1 MKGRTYRYFK
11 GTPLYGFGF
20 GLSYTRFAYSDLTLS
35 SRAIR
40 AGELLTAHVTVKNT
54 GSVPGDEVAQLYLTP
69 PSNSNDGLSP
79 RLQLEGF
86 QRIALQPGESRALH
100 FSISPYDMSEVDAI
114 GKRSV
119 QSGVYKLSIGGA
131 QPGDIRA
138 VGSAKSATFKIDG
151 KQEIER

>member
-1 MKGRTYRYFK
+1 
-11 GTPLYGFGF
+11 
-20 GLSYTRFAYSDLTLS
+20 
-35 SRAIR
+35 
-40 AGELLTAHVTVKNT
+40 
-54 GSVPGDEVAQLYLTP
+54 
-69 PSNSNDGLSP
+69 
-79 RLQLEGF
+79 LEGF

-100 FSISPYDMSEVDAI
+100 FTISPYDMSEVDAI